1 MDRHVAIL
9 RFLHSMK
16 SSRLNLAPKAP
27 GTAGRHSGEG
37 QPSGGQRFQE
47 DGAALVI
54 VLALAAV
61 LLVVVVSFTATS
73 SKDASLSRQ
82 STSYVQAEDV
92 LSVATSNFTNDL
104 AQEMKA
110 GSVFVRNANGETLP
124 VLYPATPLSA
134 VPDRSSASL
143 DPNLQSTAPNLVK
156 QSAAGK
162 PFYNAERTFG
172 QNLVFPQA
180 NQFPVPSRASN
191 ISTQSGNASVTPQRW
206 NKPLLLP
213 RAAPASETDFTPS
226 AKGSIDVGGGTAP
239 LPWAWTPPNWVYLNR
254 NGSSPVTSSVGAAG
268 EVIARYAYQAYDVG
282 GLLDLNVAGY
292 DPDARVTGDAVA
304 ARRSHA
310 GLADLRELGFTAAGL
325 KTLLAF
331 RNPASLSDPDAAPY
345 MNRYVNYLFSAPK
358 NNAFLRVAGTAKTGL
373 TDRAFGSRAG
383 MISFVQ
389 QLGSSA
395 AERASLT
402 EALQSLTHYSRA
414 LEQPSFRPGFR
425 DQSSDP
431 QKATFIRP
439 RIVPPAARVD
449 DTLYSM
455 NSVPVSKVAANNL
468 RRIFKLPW
476 EMALGNN
483 RGGNDAWGTVAER
496 VPGSADTRELQD
508 IINPGF
514 LEVRVINE
522 FKRFDGSR
530 AVKGE
535 PLVKKRFPLT
545 RLSWV
550 TRNGPSA
557 SQPTGTALYNPEGTA
572 EAIYACFGLKWMTD
586 SRDQSKFWGYD
597 HGREGG
603 IFRLEDLLDTNPV
616 GQRPREPD
624 FFELL
629 KASIT
634 VGSVGKSAVAEHHT
648 GNPLDPST
656 YNQVRDRN
664 SALQIFEIGLNLIDQ
679 WDADSFPTT
688 IRVPNQGNIDN
699 PAIDHWSPPLYEL
712 AGVEDIPYFYRFHI
726 RAVRDAK
733 DMPIP
738 PVEKGP
744 REIVNLQ
751 ELADYKCGTTSLIG
765 IPELW
770 NPHARKDGGTNV
782 SYDGPTNFRITAASE
797 RPRAICDAYFSKV
810 PAIGNLV
817 NPENLPWITL
827 QNDGMANPYTL
838 HPQGFFAF
846 GSTDT
851 KDIWTYNWLGGLSS
865 HWRRNFLS
873 SDKSGPWNPAGQSF
887 GWPRT
892 TLVEDV
898 TKPTGFRADGTP
910 GTKPGHA
917 DMRIRGLFW
926 NRTDVQFFAEPRVIG
941 EELANTIAGKPVIRP
956 QMFLS
961 LAMVANFGQLN
972 ADGSFPWLPRP
983 AGWPMR
989 MLDMP
994 PPNVAAAYFD
1004 NAARK
1009 TVQGRLFSQS
1019 VASLQQVQTYID
1031 FGPLGNG
1038 YADVNELERIAGIPG
1053 RLPPHLIGSSLIQQP
1068 EVVNG
1073 APFWPQPSYIF
1084 AVKAGASSLTG
1095 LPDYLSKHANRALM
1109 DYLNPLA
1116 PQYQDGSQRNPFE
1129 LYRFTKIMN
1138 AAGAARPGTW
1148 KAIPLEYPRTF
1159 NPYQTQLASNYHV
1172 KEDAEVYQDG
1182 RKVPDPVPMYQSWTV
1197 ALTGHPNVKRS
1208 IIDRRP
1214 QFWPNEASGEKS
1226 WPGDPKTAQIGPGMG
1241 PGSAPF
1247 QRGMA
1252 FQSETIDL
1260 RGTELLFSLGNAAN
1274 FREPTALCQPGFPVG
1289 SNLRPGPANF
1299 FSGTRYSGGVTD
1311 ENGKMWVGF
1320 SMGEVPTQSIVMAKS
1335 FLNTTKS
1342 RISPNG
1348 ILQEPTAEMIMPIL
1362 RYRNIS
1368 QTAGNQDYDTSSI
1381 FPIDLYTD
1389 RTGLTEISGGVNAPI
1404 EANRTDAGARFFLT
1418 PMNVA
1423 GVGGEG
1429 DWGQPIWMTIRLEFQ
1444 DPSSTTGWRKYAER
1458 YIEVRADDYQRDASV
1473 PVNGVGDVRPA
1484 PGGAM
1489 PTQESDGS
1497 VKWQTGSKPL
1507 GWGLPFVTSYDPR
1520 TSRFGN
1526 PGRSSSN
1533 NSQVIMATDARRRQ
1547 NLQPQPTDQ
1556 NIGPNLLLS
1565 YTGAGQTD
1573 RPKDIYVAAG
1583 VSASWPEITASKRAC
1598 PAFFNSWIC
1607 GPHVHLNGSNMRR
1620 AYSIS
1625 VGREKPHEYET
1636 RFGEQWWA
1644 MARGSNGN
1652 ILYQYPSP
1660 SSYDYGWFPHAYE
1673 PDLFTAGGLTRNYRD
1688 ADLTG
1693 APLPNFWHDNADNE
1707 FADTTR
1713 VGLFSEN
1720 VMPSEASPED
1730 RNAPYRQAYADPD
1743 DVVRRASG
1751 ARAALGGFTD
1761 AEGLPLSQ
1769 RPSSMLDNAQNRPV
1783 VLNRPFQSVG
1793 EMGYAFRGSPWKNI
1807 DFSMPESGDAALLD
1821 VFCISEPPPLAN
1833 SSGGQSAVDAKPSAP
1848 PLVAG
1853 KINLN
1858 TRQEPVI
1865 RALISGA
1872 LKDEADKTVL
1882 VTKEESSNIARALL
1896 RRTMGLREWLG
1907 PLSNIA
1913 ELVGKL
1919 FAKNLT
1925 VDPAQQGAPVYT
1937 SKIPRTTTEPERNP
1951 DMPRGENHLKWHYTG
1966 FSEDLV
1972 KPGVLSKT
1980 KDSKVPRRQEAVIR
1994 ALAGAGQTRVWNL
2007 MMDVIVQTGQI
2018 PPGGRDLS
2026 QFVRNAE
2033 ARAWVFLAIDRFTGE
2048 VLDRQVEMVSE

>member
-1 MDRHVAIL
+1 MDRHFAIL
-9 RFLHSMK
+9 RFFPSMK
-16 SSRLNLAPKAP
+16 SSRLNLGSKAP
-27 GTAGRHSGEG
+27 ETTGRNLRGM
-37 QPSGGQRFQE
+37 QRFEE

-104 AQEMKA
+104 TQEMKA
-110 GSVFVRNANGETLP
+110 GSVFVRDAKGETVP
-124 VLYPATPLSA
+124 VLYPATALSA
-134 VPDRSSASL
+134 VPDRSSASS
-143 DPNLQSTAPNLVK
+143 DSNLQSTAPNLVK
-156 QSAAGK
+156 QSAGGK
-162 PFYNAERTFG
+162 PFYYAARTFG
-172 QNLVFPQA
+172 QNAVFPQA
-180 NQFPVPSRASN
+180 NQFAVPSRASK

-213 RAAPASETDFTPS
+213 RAAPASDTDLTPS
-226 AKGSIDVGGGTAP
+226 AKGSIDFGDGAP
-239 LPWAWTPPNWVYLNR
+239 ALPWTWTPPDWVYLNR
-254 NGSSPVTSSVGAAG
+254 NGSSPVTSSAGAAS
-268 EVIARYAYQAYDVG
+268 EVIARYAYQVYDVG

-292 DPDARVTGDAVA
+292 DPDTKVTGDAVA

-310 GLADLRELGFTAAGL
+310 GLADLRELGFTPAGL

-331 RNPASLSDPDAAPY
+331 RNPSSLGDPDAAPY
-345 MNRYVNYLFSAPK
+345 MNRYVNYLFSSPK
-358 NNAFLRVAGTAKTGL
+358 NNAFLRVAGTAKTGV

-389 QLGSSA
+389 QLGNSA

-425 DQSSDP
+425 DQASDP

-455 NSVPVSKVAANNL
+455 NSVPLSKVDARNL
-468 RRIFKLPW
+468 RRIFNLPW
-476 EMALGNN
+476 EMGLGNN

-496 VPGSADTRELQD
+496 VPGSSDTRELQD

-522 FKRFDGSR
+522 FRRFDGSR

-535 PLVKKRFPLT
+535 PLVKKRFPLN

-557 SQPTGTALYNPEGTA
+557 NQPTGTALYNPEGTD

-586 SRDQSKFWGYD
+586 AKSQSKFWGYD

-603 IFRLEDLLDTNPV
+603 IFRLEDLLVTDSL

-629 KASIT
+629 KASVT

-699 PAIDHWSPPLYEL
+699 PALDHWNPPLYEV
-712 AGVEDIPYFYRFHI
+712 AGVEDLPYFYRLHV

-733 DMPIP
+733 DMPVP
-738 PVEKGP
+738 AVEKGP

-751 ELADYKCGTTSLIG
+751 TELAGYKPGTTSLIG
-765 IPELW
+765 VPELW
-770 NPHARKDGGTNV
+770 NPHARTDGGTNAA
-782 SYDGPTNFRITAASE
+782 YEGPTNFRITAASE
-797 RPRAICDAYFSKV
+797 RPSAICDAYFSKV

-827 QNDGMANPYTL
+827 QNDGMATPYTF

-846 GSTDT
+846 GSTDQR
-851 KDIWTYNWLGGLSS
+851 DIWTYNWLGGLSS

-873 SDKSGPWNPAGQSF
+873 SDKSPPWNPAGQVF

-892 TLVEDV
+892 TLLEDV
-898 TKPTGFRADGTP
+898 TKPTGFRADGTR

-917 DMRIRGLFW
+917 DMRMRGLFW
-926 NRTDVQFFAEPRVIG
+926 NRTDVQFFAESAVIG
-941 EELANTIAGKPVIRP
+941 EDLANTIAGNSVIRP
-956 QMFLS
+956 QMFLN
-961 LAMVANFGQLN
+961 LAMLTSFGQLN
-972 ADGSFPWLPRP
+972 PDGSFPWLPRP
-983 AGWPMR
+983 LGWPMR
-989 MLDMP
+989 MVDMP
-994 PPNVAAAYFD
+994 EPAVAGAYFD
-1004 NAARK
+1004 NASRK
-1009 TVQGRLFSQS
+1009 RVQGRLFSKS
-1019 VASLQQVQTYID
+1019 VASLQQVQRYID
-1031 FGPLGNG
+1031 FGPLNNG

-1053 RLPPHLIGSSLIQQP
+1053 RLPTHLIGNAFFQQP

-1073 APFWPQPSYIF
+1073 TPFWPQPSYIF
-1084 AVKAGASSLTG
+1084 AVKAGSSPLAG
-1095 LPDYLSKHANRALM
+1095 IPDYLNKHANRALL
-1109 DYLNPLA
+1109 DYRRNDA
-1116 PQYQDGSQRNPFE
+1116 PQYQDGNSANIYE

-1138 AAGAARPGTW
+1138 AAGAVTPGAW
-1148 KAIPLEYPRTF
+1148 KAVPLEYPRTF

-1182 RKVPDPVPMYQSWTV
+1182 RKVPEPFPMYQSWTV
-1197 ALTGHPNVKRS
+1197 ALTGHPTVKRS

-1214 QFWPNEASGEKS
+1214 QFWLNEASGEKS
-1226 WPGDPKTAQIGPGMG
+1226 WPADPKSAQITAGAG

-1252 FQSETIDL
+1252 FQSEAIDL

-1299 FSGTRYSGGVTD
+1299 FSGSRYSGGVTD

-1320 SMGEVPTQSIVMAKS
+1320 SMGELPTQSIVVTKN
-1335 FLNTTKS
+1335 FLNTTRS
-1342 RISPNG
+1342 RLTPNG
-1348 ILQEPTAEMIMPIL
+1348 TTQTPTGEMIMPEL
-1362 RYRNIS
+1362 DYRNIS
-1368 QTAGNQDYDTSSI
+1368 PTAGIQNYRVSSI

-1389 RTGLTEISGGVNAPI
+1389 RTGLTEMSGGANAPI

-1423 GVGGEG
+1423 GVGGDG

-1444 DPSSTTGWRKYAER
+1444 DPSSATGWRKYAER

-1473 PVNGVGDVRPA
+1473 PVNGVGHVMPA
-1484 PGGAM
+1484 PGGGTL
-1489 PTQESDGS
+1489 PTQEADGS
-1497 VKWQTGSKPL
+1497 VKWQTAAKPL

-1526 PGRSSSN
+1526 PGRASSN
-1533 NSQVIMATDARRRQ
+1533 NSLVIMATDARRRQ
-1547 NLQPQPTDQ
+1547 NLQPKPTDE
-1556 NIGPNLLLS
+1556 NIGVNLLLS

-1583 VSASWPEITASKRAC
+1583 VSSSWPEITASKRAC
-1598 PAFFNSWIC
+1598 PAWFNSWIC
-1607 GPHVHLNGSNMRR
+1607 GPHTHLNGSDMRR
-1620 AYSIS
+1620 AYAISI
-1625 VGREKPHEYET
+1625 GKEKPHEYET

-1693 APLPNFWHDNADNE
+1693 APLPNFWHDNADTE

-1720 VMPSEASPED
+1720 IMPSEASPED

-1751 ARAALGGFTD
+1751 ARAILGGFTD

-1769 RPSSMLDNAQNRPV
+1769 RSNAMLDNAQNRPI

-1807 DFSMPESGDAALLD
+1807 DFATAESGDAALLD
-1821 VFCISEPPPLAN
+1821 VFCISEPPPLAD
-1833 SSGGQSAVDAKPSAP
+1833 SSRSSSTEEAKPAAP
-1848 PLVAG
+1848 PMVAG
-1853 KINLN
+1853 KVNLN

-1872 LKDEADKTVL
+1872 LKDEADNSVL
-1882 VTKEESSNIARALL
+1882 VTREESSNIARALL

-1919 FAKNLT
+1919 FAKNLRD
-1925 VDPAQQGAPVYT
+1925 DPAKEGAPVYT

-1951 DMPRGENHLKWHYTG
+1951 DMARGEDHLRWHYTG
-1966 FSEDLV
+1966 FSEDLI

-1980 KDSKVPRRQEAVIR
+1980 KDAKVPRRQEAVIR

-2018 PPGGRDLS
+2018 PPGGRELG

>member
-1 MDRHVAIL
+1 M
-9 RFLHSMK
+9 
-16 SSRLNLAPKAP
+16 N
-27 GTAGRHSGEG
+27 
-37 QPSGGQRFQE
+37 E

-92 LSVATSNFTNDL
+92 LSVAASNFTNDL
-104 AQEMKA
+104 VQEMKA
-110 GSVFVRNANGETLP
+110 GSVFVRNVKGETLP

-134 VPDRSSASL
+134 VPDRSSASSDL
-143 DPNLQSTAPNLVK
+143 NLQSTAPNLVK
-156 QSAAGK
+156 QSAGGK
-162 PFYNAERTFG
+162 PFYNTERTFG
-172 QNLVFPQA
+172 QNSVFPQA
-180 NQFPVPSRASN
+180 NQFPVPSRASKV
-191 ISTQSGNASVTPQRW
+191 STQSGYASVTPQRW

-213 RAAPASETDFTPS
+213 RAAPASETDLTPS
-226 AKGSIDVGGGTAP
+226 AKGAMDFGDGAGS
-239 LPWAWTPPNWVYLNR
+239 LPWTWTPPDWVYLNR
-254 NGSSPVTSSVGAAG
+254 NGSSPLAFSAGAAG

-292 DPDARVTGDAVA
+292 DPDIKVTGDAVA

-310 GLADLRELGFTAAGL
+310 GLADLRELGFTPTSL

-331 RNPASLSDPDAAPY
+331 RNPSSLSDPDAAPY
-345 MNRYVNYLFSAPK
+345 MNRYVNYLFSSSK
-358 NNAFLRVAGTAKTGL
+358 NNAFLRVAGTPKTGL

-389 QLGSSA
+389 QLGASA
-395 AERASLT
+395 VERAALT

-449 DTLYSM
+449 DTLYSI
-455 NSVPVSKVAANNL
+455 NTVPVSKLDARNL
-468 RRIFKLPW
+468 RRIFNLPW
-476 EMALGNN
+476 EMGLGNN

-496 VPGSADTRELQD
+496 VPGSSDTRELQD
-508 IINPGF
+508 LINPGF
-514 LEVRVINE
+514 LEVRVTSE
-522 FKRFDGSR
+522 FRRFDGSR

-535 PLVKKRFPLT
+535 PLVKKRFPLS
-545 RLSWV
+545 RLAWV

-557 SQPTGTALYNPEGTA
+557 SQPKGTALYNPEGTA

-586 SRDQSKFWGYD
+586 AKTQSKFWGYD

-603 IFRLEDLLDTNPV
+603 IFRLEDLLDANSL

-629 KASIT
+629 KAAVT

-688 IRVPNQGNIDN
+688 IRVPNQGNTDN
-699 PAIDHWSPPLYEL
+699 PAFDHWNPPLYEL
-712 AGVEDIPYFYRFHI
+712 AGVEDLPYFYRLHI

-738 PVEKGP
+738 AVQKGP
-744 REIVNLQ
+744 SEIVNLQ
-751 ELADYKCGTTSLIG
+751 ELANYKCGTTSLIG

-770 NPHARKDGGTNV
+770 NPHARKDMGTNA

-797 RPRAICDAYFSKV
+797 RPSAICDAYFSKV

-827 QNDGMANPYTL
+827 QNDGMAVPYTF

-846 GSTDT
+846 GSTNQS
-851 KDIWTYNWLGGLSS
+851 DIWTYNWLGGLSS

-873 SDKSGPWNPAGQSF
+873 TDRSGPWNPAGQSF
-887 GWPRT
+887 SWPRT
-892 TLVEDV
+892 TLPEDV

-910 GTKPGHA
+910 GVKPGNA

-941 EELANTIAGKPVIRP
+941 QDLANTLAGNPVIRP
-956 QMFLS
+956 QMHLS
-961 LAMVANFGQLN
+961 LAMLTSFGKLEE
-972 ADGSFPWLPRP
+972 DGSFPWLPRP
-983 AGWPMR
+983 PGWPMR

-994 PPNVAAAYFD
+994 QPSVAGAYFD
-1004 NAARK
+1004 NASRK
-1009 TVQGRLFSQS
+1009 TVQGRLFSQAI
-1019 VASLQQVQTYID
+1019 ASLQQVQKYID
-1031 FGPLGNG
+1031 FGPLPGMG
-1038 YADVNELERIAGIPG
+1038 YASVSELERIAGNPG
-1053 RLPPHLIGSSLIQQP
+1053 TLPAHLDNNPLFQAP
-1068 EVVNG
+1068 ELVG
-1073 APFWPQPSYIF
+1073 GTPFWPQPSYIF
-1084 AVKAGASSLTG
+1084 AVKAGVSSLTG
-1095 LPDYLSKHANRALM
+1095 IPEYLKRARMALRDYQK
-1109 DYLNPLA
+1109 PL
-1116 PQYQDGSQRNPFE
+1116 QYQDGGNSNPYE
-1129 LYRFTKIMN
+1129 LYRFTKLMN
-1138 AAGAARPGTW
+1138 APGSRPDVW
-1148 KAIPLEYPRTF
+1148 RAIPLEYPRTF
-1159 NPYQTQLASNYHV
+1159 DPYQTQLASSYHV

-1182 RKVPDPVPMYQSWTV
+1182 RRVPDPFPMYQSWTV
-1197 ALTGHPNVKRS
+1197 ALTGHPTVRRS

-1214 QFWPNEASGEKS
+1214 QFWLNEASGEKS
-1226 WPGDPKTAQIGPGMG
+1226 WPSDPRSAPINDGNGVG
-1241 PGSAPF
+1241 LGSAPF

-1299 FSGTRYSGGVTD
+1299 FAGSRYSGGVTD

-1320 SMGEVPTQSIVMAKS
+1320 SMGEVPTQPIVVTKN
-1335 FLNTTKS
+1335 FLNTTRS

-1348 ILQEPTAEMIMPIL
+1348 ITQSPTGEMIVPEL
-1362 RYRNIS
+1362 DYRNIS
-1368 QTAGNQDYDTSSI
+1368 QTAGVQNYRVPSI

-1389 RTGLTEISGGVNAPI
+1389 RTGLTEISGGANAPI
-1404 EANRTDAGARFFLT
+1404 EPNRTDAGARFFLT

-1423 GVGGEG
+1423 GVGGDG

-1473 PVNGVGDVRPA
+1473 PVNGVGHVMPV
-1484 PGGAM
+1484 PGDGAM
-1489 PTQESDGS
+1489 PTQATDGA
-1497 VKWQTGSKPL
+1497 VKWQTADKPL

-1526 PGRSSSN
+1526 PGRASSN
-1533 NSQVIMATDARRRQ
+1533 NSQVITATDARRRQ
-1547 NLQPQPTDQ
+1547 NLQPQPNDQ

-1583 VSASWPEITASKRAC
+1583 ISASWPEITASKRAC
-1598 PAFFNSWIC
+1598 PAWFNNWIC
-1607 GPHVHLNGSNMRR
+1607 RNDPNANGSDMRR
-1620 AYSIS
+1620 AYSITI
-1625 VGREKPHEYET
+1625 GKEKPHEYET

-1660 SSYDYGWFPHAYE
+1660 NSYDYGWFPHAYE

-1693 APLPNFWHDNADNE
+1693 APLPNFWHDNADTE

-1720 VMPSEASPED
+1720 IMPSEASPED

-1751 ARAALGGFTD
+1751 ARAILGGFTD

-1769 RPSSMLDNAQNRPV
+1769 RPGSMLDNAQNRPI

-1807 DFSMPESGDAALLD
+1807 DFTTSESGDAALLD
-1821 VFCISEPPPLAN
+1821 VFCISEPPPLSD
-1833 SSGGQSAVDAKPSAP
+1833 SSGSKSLEGAVPSAP

-1872 LKDEADKTVL
+1872 LKDEVDKSVL

-1907 PLSNIA
+1907 PLSNIS

-1919 FAKNLT
+1919 FAKNLRD
-1925 VDPAQQGAPVYT
+1925 DPAKQGAPVYT
-1937 SKIPRTTTEPERNP
+1937 SKIPRTTTEPTRNP
-1951 DMPRGENHLKWHYTG
+1951 DMPRGESYLKWHYTG

-1972 KPGVLSKT
+1972 KPGILSKT
-1980 KDSKVPRRQEAVIR
+1980 KDVKVPRRQEAVIR

-2007 MMDVIVQTGQI
+2007 MLDVIVQTGQI
-2018 PPGGRDLS
+2018 PPGGRDLG
-2026 QFVRNAE
+2026 QFIRSAE